1 MPYLKTFT
9 GTTSP
14 NPFDMGGMGSGAGGL
29 SGSVPK
35 NEQSHNGAK
44 PKSTV
49 QSLLGEH
56 SNLVN
61 LDDLVT
67 SGKAQ
72 GKNKQNFVI
81 NVKNGIILLHTLLS
95 IKMIDS
101 FILF

>member
-1 MPYLKTFT
+1 MPYLKLFL

-72 GKNKQNFVI
+72 GKNKRT
-81 NVKNGIILLHTLLS
+81 KS
-95 IKMIDS
+95 YDKR
-101 FILF
+101 

>member
-72 GKNKQNFVI
+72 GKNKRNFVV
-81 NVKNGIILLHTLLS
+81 NVKNEINTLLS
-95 IKMIDS
+95 IKMIDA
-101 FILF
+101 FIFF